1 MAATPKPLMPSYRT
15 LQDALANETSTQ
27 AVRLGSGG
35 FFPTLGSSLVS
46 VSLLSLALAGL
57 SACTGKGPSQPGAQS
72 EERQSEAEYD
82 VAREFFGKHQYR
94 AALDHARKAVE
105 LSEENA
111 KAAYLTSVV
120 YLAFCATDLVSPDCK
135 LAEAERFARLATKA
149 DDHFRDAK
157 NLLGNVLILE
167 KKYKD
172 AIDVLEPLT
181 KDPAYIESHLAW
193 GNLGWAQTEAGQLDA
208 AILSLKNAVTQPR
221 FCVGHYRLGLA
232 YEKKRDLPQAE
243 TSFSNA
249 LAVESPDCQALQDAW
264 DARGR
269 VRLKL
274 GRPAEAKADF
284 EKCREISPKTPTGA
298 LCAKALASLTS
309 GGGT

>member
-1 MAATPKPLMPSYRT
+1 MAAVTGVMGVMVVT
-15 LQDALANETSTQ
+15 GVT
-27 AVRLGSGG
+27 G
-35 FFPTLGSSLVS
+35 
-46 VSLLSLALAGL
+46 
-57 SACTGKGPSQPGAQS
+57 CTGKGPSQPGAQS

-105 LSEENA
+105 LSDENA

-120 YLAFCATDLVSPDCK
+120 YLAFCANEVNTPDCK
-135 LAEAERFARLATKA
+135 LPEAERYARLAVKA

-172 AIDVLEPLT
+172 AIEVLEPLT

-208 AILSLKNAVTQPR
+208 AVLSLKNAVTQPR

-232 YEKKRDLPQAE
+232 YEKKNDLPQAE
-243 TSFSNA
+243 TSYSNA
-249 LAVESPDCQALQDAW
+249 LAVESPDCQGLQDAW

-274 GRPAEAKADF
+274 GRGAEAKTDF

-298 LCAKALASLTS
+298 LCTKALASL